1 MRARDETANWT
12 AMDNPITDRSVARH
26 NAKRRDTMPAALL
39 ASSVSLRA
47 TPLRAANR
55 RVASKSAVRSAVVAP
70 RAMASQDE
78 LKQMTGYKSVD
89 DHVESGMVVGLG
101 TGSTAYFAVERL
113 GQKLKSGELKDIIAI
128 PTSERTR
135 EQAESLGIPLCTL
148 NEKSVLDVAID
159 GADEV
164 DPNLALVKGGGGAL
178 LREKMVEVMAKKF
191 VVIVDDSKLCK
202 GLGPGFPLPVEIT
215 PFCHMHT
222 LRTIAALPSVAG
234 CEAVLRMGSSS
245 TNKPDGDEI
254 AVTDNGNYIVDLHF
268 KEPIKDVNKAAEEL
282 KNTVGV
288 VDHGLF
294 VDMSYQVIIAGKD
307 GIRVAGTGGEPA
319 WW

>member
-1 MRARDETANWT
+1 
-12 AMDNPITDRSVARH
+12 
-26 NAKRRDTMPAALL
+26 MPAALL

-288 VDHGLF
+288 VEHGLF
-294 VDMSYQVIIAGKD
+294 CGMTSAVIIAGKD
-307 GIRVAGTGGEPA
+307 GISVKTP
-319 WW
+319 

>member
-1 MRARDETANWT
+1 
-12 AMDNPITDRSVARH
+12 
-26 NAKRRDTMPAALL
+26 MPAALL

-178 LREKMVEVMAKKF
+178 LREKMVEVLAKKF

>member
-1 MRARDETANWT
+1 
-12 AMDNPITDRSVARH
+12 
-26 NAKRRDTMPAALL
+26 MPAALL

-222 LRTIAALPSVAG
+222 LRTIAALPSVSG

>member
-1 MRARDETANWT
+1 
-12 AMDNPITDRSVARH
+12 MDNPITDRSVARH

-55 RVASKSAVRSAVVAP
+55 RVASKSAARSAVVAP

-234 CEAVLRMGSSS
+234 SEAVLRMGSSS

>member
-1 MRARDETANWT
+1 
-12 AMDNPITDRSVARH
+12 MDNPITDRDVARH
-26 NAKRRDTMPAALL
+26 NAKRSDTMPAALL
-39 ASSVSLRA
+39 ASSVSLLA

-234 CEAVLRMGSSS
+234 SEAVLRMGSSS

>member
-55 RVASKSAVRSAVVAP
+55 RVASKSAARSAVVAP